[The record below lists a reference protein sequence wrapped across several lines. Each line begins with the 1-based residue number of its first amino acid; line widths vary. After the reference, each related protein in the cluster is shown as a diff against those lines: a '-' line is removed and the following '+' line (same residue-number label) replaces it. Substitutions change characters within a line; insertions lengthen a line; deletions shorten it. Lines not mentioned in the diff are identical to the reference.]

1 MMIEILTG
9 FLLVLGSLLMLLA
22 ALGALRM
29 PDLLTRMHATTKA
42 GALGGGMMVLAVA
55 VFFDD
60 GAVTARALAI
70 VVFIILTAPVAAH
83 LIGRAA
89 YFVGIPLWEGTLKD
103 ELKNRYDPE
112 THTLASP
119 DDATP
124 EDGDKG
130 GKPDERRR
138 D

>member
-103 ELKNRYDPE
+103 ELKDRYDPE
-112 THTLASP
+112 SHTLASP
-119 DDATP
+119 DDDASGH
-124 EDGDKG
+124 DDKG
-130 GKPDERRR
+130 GNDRGRRS

>member
-1 MMIEILTG
+1 MIEWITA
-9 FLLVLGSLLMLLA
+9 FLLLLGSLLMLLA

-42 GALGGGMMVLAVA
+42 GALGGGTMVVAAA

-83 LIGRAA
+83 LIGRAG

-103 ELKNRYDPE
+103 ELKDRYDPE
-112 THTLASP
+112 THTLASE
-119 DDATP
+119 DKP
-124 EDGDKG
+124 EDRKSSA
-130 GKPDERRR
+130 PAEERER

>member
-1 MMIEILTG
+1 MIELLTA
-9 FLLVLGSLLMLLA
+9 FLLLLGSLLMLLA

-42 GALGGGMMVLAVA
+42 GALGGGTMVVAVA

-83 LIGRAA
+83 LIGRAG

-103 ELKNRYDPE
+103 ELKDRYDPE
-112 THTLASP
+112 THTLAS
-119 DDATP
+119 
-124 EDGDKG
+124 EDRKSSA
-130 GKPDERRR
+130 PAEERER